1 MSFYLEV
8 ISPDGK
14 VFEGEVKK
22 ISVPAVTGELT
33 ILSKHIPLFTPL
45 DMGEV
50 KIVDIKDRPCYFAI
64 GKGMMEV
71 KRGRVIL
78 AIEDVGHVDEISEKK
93 ALAAK
98 EEAEKILA
106 RKPKGEELLTAK
118 QALRRSFIDLKVAR
132 KRKTRPRLSSTSE
145 L

>member
-22 ISVPAVTGELT
+22 ISVPSVTGELT
-33 ILSKHIPLFTPL
+33 ILSKHVPLFTPL

-50 KIVDIKDRPCYFAI
+50 KIVDIKDRPYYFAI

-78 AIEDVGHVDEISEKK
+78 AIEDVEHADEISEKK

-118 QALRRSFIDLKVAR
+118 QALRRSFIDLKIAR
-132 KRKTRPRLSSTSE
+132 KRKTRPRLSQTSE